1 MEDFNFDGED
11 NMEDFD
17 ADNLDLKVSPFRVM
31 KSETKIEIK
40 PSKLKDDY
48 KVKEKEES
56 EEPPKW
62 FLTYAA
68 DVRRLEQ
75 QLNVTMEK

>member
-17 ADNLDLKVSPFRVM
+17 ADNLNLKVSPFRVM

-56 EEPPKW
+56 EEPPK
-62 FLTYAA
+62 
-68 DVRRLEQ
+68 
-75 QLNVTMEK
+75 

>member
-17 ADNLDLKVSPFRVM
+17 ADNLNLKVSPFRVM

-40 PSKLKDDY
+40 PSKI
-48 KVKEKEES
+48 KE
-56 EEPPKW
+56 
-62 FLTYAA
+62 Y
-68 DVRRLEQ
+68 
-75 QLNVTMEK
+75 